1 MNQPGEI
8 LPTVPGPRSGGCG
21 CGGHDDPDPGLDV
34 RTIPHAVRHGAV
46 FGAFDAIAPGGSMVL
61 VAPHAPLPLLA
72 QLAQRAPI
80 DVETLV
86 DGPTEWH
93 LRLTRRVLAGDP
105 TSAPSGEPTDAR
117 TEDAHVA
124 LDEAAAR
131 HLAAAR
137 GDAHGRSAELLVH
150 DGALRQTILAL
161 AAGAEQ
167 AEHNSPH
174 AASLQ
179 VLSGSVHVTGMGQ
192 RPLVAG
198 ELVALTHQRHAVRA
212 DQDSVLL
219 LTTVTGQPGDVGP
232 ATTH

>member
-1 MNQPGEI
+1 MSQPVEI
-8 LPTVPGPRSGGCG
+8 MPTAPEVRTGGCG
-21 CGGHDDPDPGLDV
+21 CGGHEETAPVLDV

-46 FGAFDAIAPGGSMVL
+46 FGAFDAIRPGGSLIL

-72 QLAQRAPI
+72 QLAERAPV

-93 LRLTRRVLAGDP
+93 VRLTRSVVSGDR
-105 TSAPSGEPTDAR
+105 TSTPSGEPTDAW

-137 GDAHGRSAELLVH
+137 RDEHGRSAELLVH
-150 DGALRQTILAL
+150 DGALRQTVLAL
-161 AAGAEQ
+161 AAGAEL

-179 VLSGSVHVTGMGQ
+179 VLSGSVHVTGMG
-192 RPLVAG
+192 RRLLVAG

-212 DQDSVLL
+212 DQDAVFL
-219 LTTVTGQPGDVGP
+219 LTTVTGQPGNAGST
-232 ATTH
+232 TTH